1 MEQQVKVGD
10 LPILRTSE
18 NIDKLAEALAAAQAE
33 FPAIPKNRT
42 ATIRPREKT
51 PYSFNYA
58 DLADVLKAVRPAL
71 AKHGLAIVQVVNRD
85 KLETALLH
93 ASGQRI
99 VSYLLLYHATNGE
112 PKTFG
117 AELTYLRRYALSAL
131 LGVAT
136 DDDIDEDGSEAGE
149 PRAPKQEAVRAP
161 ARKSESGPRAPA
173 GKAEDGRPEHAPA
186 SKAEDSGELASEGER
201 KWLTNRAG
209 ESLESVLSEV
219 GAASIDAL
227 TKAQFLS
234 AKSRLMRAA

>member
-1 MEQQVKVGD
+1 MEQQHTVKVGD

-18 NIDKLAEALAAAQAE
+18 NIEKLAEALAAAQAE
-33 FPAIPKNRT
+33 FPPIPKNRT
-42 ATIRPREKT
+42 ATIRPREKA

-71 AKHGLAIVQVVNRD
+71 AKHGLSIVQVINRD

-173 GKAEDGRPEHAPA
+173 